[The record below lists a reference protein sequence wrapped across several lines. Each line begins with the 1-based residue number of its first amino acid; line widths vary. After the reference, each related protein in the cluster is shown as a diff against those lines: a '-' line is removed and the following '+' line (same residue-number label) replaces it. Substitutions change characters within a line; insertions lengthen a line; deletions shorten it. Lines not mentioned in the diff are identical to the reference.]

1 MKQKLNIA
9 LFSHSLLSDW
19 NHGNAHFLRG
29 LMRQLV
35 RMGHRVRCYEELG
48 GWSLTNM
55 MKHEGER
62 AIAAVDGFRA
72 AYPEL
77 DIRFYQSSHEGFRQ
91 FLEQELKDKD
101 LVLLHEWND
110 PFVVNCVLERKKQ
123 HGFIALLHDSHHRA
137 YTKAAEILRFHLHL
151 LDGVLAFGETLRRLY
166 AEGFGVTRT
175 WTFHEA
181 ADIEQF
187 RPLVRPKGI
196 DLLWIGNW
204 GDEERAHEL
213 EEFLTVPAACPP
225 KRRVVAHGVRYPQ
238 AGLEKLRRAGIEYR
252 GYLPNL
258 ESPEAYAASTV
269 ALHIP
274 RRQYANGLSGI
285 PTIRVFEALACG
297 VPLLSSPWSDEEHL
311 FNPGHDYLV
320 VKDGQQMKAELE
332 NLLRDP
338 AACRQLAERGLKTV
352 RERHT
357 CAHRAEQLI
366 SICEEVAA

>member
-9 LFSHSLLSDW
+9 LFPHSLVSDW

-29 LMRQLV
+29 LMRELV

-62 AIAAVDGFRA
+62 AIAAIDGFRA

-77 DIRFYQSSHEGFRQ
+77 DIRFYQSSHEGFRRY
-91 FLEQELKDKD
+91 LEPELKDVD

-110 PFVVNCVLERKKQ
+110 PFVVNCVLEFKKQ
-123 HGFIALLHDSHHRA
+123 CGFIALLHDSHHRA
-137 YTKAAEILRFHLHL
+137 YTKAAEILKFHLHM
-151 LDGVLAFGETLRRLY
+151 LDGVLAFGETLRRIY
-166 AEGFGVTRT
+166 ADGFGVNRT

-181 ADIEQF
+181 ADVQQF
-187 RPLVRPKGI
+187 RPLVRPKQI

-204 GDEERAHEL
+204 GDEERSQEL
-213 EEFLTVPAACPP
+213 DEFLTVPAAYQP
-225 KRRVVAHGVRYPQ
+225 KRRVVVHGVRYPD
-238 AGLEKLRRAGIEYR
+238 AGIKKLLDAGIEYR

-258 ESPEAYAASTV
+258 ASPEAYAASVV
-269 ALHIP
+269 AL
-274 RRQYANGLSGI
+274 
-285 PTIRVFEALACG
+285 LACG
-297 VPLLSSPWSDEEHL
+297 VPLLCSPWSDEEHL
-311 FNPGHDYLV
+311 FNAGHDYLI
-320 VKDGQQMKAELE
+320 VKDSQQMKAELE

-338 AACRQLAERGLKTV
+338 AACRELAEHGLKTV
-352 RERHT
+352 RQRHT